1 MKKALI
7 LSIAVIMLIAM
18 TTVASAE
25 DNTVFITVS
34 VDGELIIAA
43 QPVSPTEMTVDGVL
57 KAAHAAFFPGGES
70 GYEAGIDPMWNMFL
84 ISKAWGVNT
93 TPFVILNGA
102 PLGAP
107 ENPGTAD
114 TTAVKGGDNIIMSLS
129 SDPMVPARAVALKV
143 SVSGNSAT
151 VTATEWILDFTT
163 FTYSSTPLANA
174 QVTDPETGEVLGTTD
189 AEGNITV
196 PATGVVAV
204 EGLAA
209 IPVDGSAG
217 SGTEDPAAAP
227 VAQPEEALPIFEG
240 DTLLQIMTFGGLA
253 VFIPIIFAI
262 VFIGKKQEAIHWQ
275 KSRKI

>member
-7 LSIAVIMLIAM
+7 FFIAVMMLIAM
-18 TTVASAE
+18 TSVALAE
-25 DNTVFITVS
+25 ENTVYITVS
-34 VDGELIIAA
+34 VDGELIVAA
-43 QPVSPTEMTVDGVL
+43 QPVSPAEMTVDGAL

-70 GYEAGIDPMWNMFL
+70 GYEAGIDSMWNMFL
-84 ISKAWGVNT
+84 ITKAWGVNT

-114 TTAVKGGDNIIMSLS
+114 ITAVKGGDNIIMSLS
-129 SDPMVPARAVALKV
+129 SDPAVPAQAVALTV
-143 SVSGNSAT
+143 SVSGDSAT

-163 FTYSSTPLANA
+163 FSYSSAPLANA
-174 QVTDPETGEVLGTTD
+174 EVIDPETGASLGATD

-204 EGLAA
+204 GNVAA
-209 IPVDGSAG
+209 IPVDVSVS
-217 SGTEDPAAAP
+217 SGADDPAAAP
-227 VAQPEEALPIFEG
+227 VQQEEEALPVFEG
-240 DTLLQIMTFGGLA
+240 DVLLQIMTFGGLA
-253 VFIPIIFAI
+253 IFIPVIFAI
-262 VFIGKKQEAIHWQ
+262 TFIGKKQENIHWQ

>member
-7 LSIAVIMLIAM
+7 LSIAVMMLIAM
-18 TTVASAE
+18 STVAMAE
-25 DNTVFITVS
+25 DNIVYVTVS
-34 VDGELIIAA
+34 VDGELVVAA
-43 QPVSPTEMTVDGVL
+43 QPVSPAEMTVDSAL
-57 KAAHAAFFPGGES
+57 KAAHAAFYPGGES

-84 ISKAWGVNT
+84 ISKAWGVNV

-114 TTAVKGGDNIIMSLS
+114 VTKVKPGDNLIMSLS
-129 SDPMVPARAVALKV
+129 SDPMVPAKAVALKV
-143 SVSGNSAT
+143 SISGDAAT
-151 VTATEWILDFTT
+151 VTAIEWILDFTT
-163 FTYSSTPLANA
+163 FTYSSAPFANA
-174 QVTDPETGEVLGTTD
+174 EVINPETGEVLGTTD

-204 EGLAA
+204 GGVAA
-209 IPVDGSAG
+209 IPVDGSASSG
-217 SGTEDPAAAP
+217 SEEPAEP
-227 VAQPEEALPIFEG
+227 VQQEALPIFEG

-253 VFIPIIFAI
+253 VFIPIIIAI
-262 VFIGKKQEAIHWQ
+262 MFVGKKQEKIHWQ